1 MPINDKETFWI
12 YGKHAVTAALE
23 NKNREVLEVVTN
35 QDINDPELKTKNS
48 NTTFHKTNINK
59 IVNKYFKEDKNI
71 VHQGYFAR
79 IAKDKLETLEQF
91 LKKNKLNKL
100 TFVILDG
107 ISDQRNIGSIIRSCL
122 AFNVDLL
129 LVNKKNFNERSS
141 QMYKSASGSIEYL
154 KIATFQNTSN
164 LIEILKKNN
173 FWIYGMTGKANKKI
187 EDEKWSERNAFI
199 FGSENKGLKELTLKK
214 IDYALKININNLANS
229 LNVSNAV
236 TACLSIYRSKN

>member
-12 YGKHAVTAALE
+12 YGKHAVIAALE
-23 NKNREVLEVVTN
+23 NKNRKVIEVITN
-35 QDINDPELKTKNS
+35 QEITHMELKKRNL
-48 NTTFHKTNINK
+48 NTIFHKANINK
-59 IVNKYFKEDKNI
+59 IISKYFKEDKNI
-71 VHQGYFAR
+71 VHQGYLAR
-79 IAKDKLETLEQF
+79 IVKDKFEPLEQF
-91 LKKNKLNKL
+91 LKKNKSAKL

-129 LVNKKNFNERSS
+129 LVNKKNFNEKSA
-141 QMYKSASGSIEYL
+141 QMYKSASGSIEHL
-154 KIATFQNTSN
+154 KITTFQNTNN

-173 FWIYGMTGKANKKI
+173 FWIYGMTEKANKKI

-199 FGSENKGLKELTLKK
+199 FGSENKGLKQLTLKK
-214 IDYALKININNLANS
+214 IDYMLKININKLANS

-236 TACLSIYRSKN
+236 TACLSIYRSIN